1 MGSTKRNTFLR
12 LPKVHHIGA
21 VVKDIDEGIK
31 YYSSN
36 FGLGPFNLIDHSRKG
51 AFIHGKLGDYR
62 IKQAFA
68 KMGQTLLELNQV
80 VEGRP
85 IQQEFL
91 ETRGEGVHHLGFV
104 VDDLEEEVA
113 RFRKK
118 GFGVIQSYTAPHN
131 DVRFAFVD
139 TGKVG
144 GLVFELVWLPEDMKR
159 GVPSK

>member
-1 MGSTKRNTFLR
+1 MGSTGRSSFLK
-12 LPKVHHIGA
+12 LPRVHHIGT
-21 VVKDIDEGIK
+21 VVEDIDEGIR

-36 FGLGPFNLIDHSRKG
+36 FGLGPFNIIDHSRKG
-51 AFIHGKLGDYR
+51 AYIRGRIGDYR

-91 ETRGEGVHHLGFV
+91 ERNGEGVHHLGFV
-104 VDDLEEEVA
+104 VDDLDKELA
-113 RFRKK
+113 RFQKK
-118 GFGVIQSYTAPHN
+118 GFSVIQSYSSPHGG
-131 DVRFAFVD
+131 VRFAFLD
-139 TGKVG
+139 TEKVG
-144 GLVFELVWLPEDMKR
+144 GLTFELVWLPEEMRR